1 MARPDLRELTRPGW
15 PAEVSRGARP
25 GAALLRWLRGWWRVV
40 HLGALLLALA
50 LSPST
55 YRPEVRAAVARQ
67 TVLGTLPALPWF
79 SVLSAFLSV
88 VLIHIVT
95 VTAIS
100 YGLTRYALE
109 MVVRVLVLELIPLA
123 AALFVALRYSLPQGV
138 ELIALR
144 RREGLTPQALQM
156 PTLLARELLPRVLAG
171 MFAVV
176 MLAAVSGVVALVLTY
191 LSLYGFTPWA
201 LAGYTR
207 AVGHVFD
214 PVMSLIF
221 ALKTGMFSLTVAL
234 MPIASAVHDA
244 PPGTSRTRAELRAL
258 VRMFM
263 LLLLVELASLMGNY
277 Y

>member
-1 MARPDLRELTRPGW
+1 MTRTGRE
-15 PAEVSRGARP
+15 ADASRAVAP

-50 LSPST
+50 LSPAS
-55 YRPEVRAAVARQ
+55 YRAAVRTAVARQ
-67 TVLGTLPALPWF
+67 TVLATLPALPWF
-79 SVLSAFLSV
+79 TVLSAFLSV

-100 YGLTRYALE
+100 YGLTQYALE

-123 AALFVALRYSLPQGV
+123 AALFVALRYSLRQGV

-144 RREGLTPQALQM
+144 RRDGLTPQALQAR
-156 PTLLARELLPRVLAG
+156 PLLDGELLPRVLAG

-191 LSLYGFTPWA
+191 LSLYGVTPWA

-214 PVMSLIF
+214 PVMSMIF
-221 ALKTGMFSLTVAL
+221 VLKTALFSLTVAL
-234 MPIASAVHDA
+234 VPIASAVHDA

-258 VRMFM
+258 VRMFVV
-263 LLLLVELASLMGNY
+263 LLLVEMASLMGNY